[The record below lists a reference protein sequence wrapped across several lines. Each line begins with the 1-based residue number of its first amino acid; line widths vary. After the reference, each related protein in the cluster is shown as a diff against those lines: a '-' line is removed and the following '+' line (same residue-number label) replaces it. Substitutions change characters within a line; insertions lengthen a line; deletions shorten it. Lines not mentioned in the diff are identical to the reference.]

1 MLAEVLA
8 ESGIRVLGKL
18 PPNGKDYWAGRFWDR
33 ESEERHPVL
42 GSHYLQEKNDLAKMI
57 EEYAGGTPR
66 VLEFCCGT
74 GEFIQLTNTLAE
86 PREIVATDI
95 SEHALA
101 RAAER
106 GPYGNVRLV
115 HGDFWDDSHD
125 LGTANVVL
133 CIDSLQH
140 LGNVDEVLRRLRSF
154 VAPGGVLIGNVWTRD
169 YFHEL
174 ERLRY
179 GRLEHVT
186 RSAKF
191 LGSAILIRI
200 SGGRLRSDN
209 YRTKL
214 TWRSEIESL
223 LHGNFDTVPALTHH
237 RYHTAFACRVA

>member
-18 PPNGKDYWAGRFWDR
+18 PPNGKEYWAGRFWDR
-33 ESEERHPVL
+33 EAEERHPVL

-57 EEYAGGTPR
+57 EDYAAGATR

-74 GEFIQLTNTLAE
+74 GEFIELTNTLAT
-86 PREIVATDI
+86 PQEIVAMDI

-101 RAAER
+101 KAAER
-106 GPYGNVRLV
+106 GPHDNVHLV
-115 HGDFWDDSHD
+115 HGDFWDDSHN
-125 LGTANVVL
+125 LGTADVVL

-140 LGNVDEVLRRLRSF
+140 LGNVDAVLRRLHSF

-179 GRLEHVT
+179 GGFEHVV

-191 LGSAILIRI
+191 LGSAILIRV

-214 TWRSEIESL
+214 ARRSEIESL
-223 LHGNFDTVPALTHH
+223 LNEIFDTVLTVTHH
-237 RYHTAFACRVA
+237 RYHTAFACSWS